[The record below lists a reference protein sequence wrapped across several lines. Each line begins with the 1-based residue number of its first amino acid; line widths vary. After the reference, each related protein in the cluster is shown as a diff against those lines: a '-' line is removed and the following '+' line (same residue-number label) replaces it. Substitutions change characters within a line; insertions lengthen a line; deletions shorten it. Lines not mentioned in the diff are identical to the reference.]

1 MGKAFWTQTYVSNLS
16 KEKESQTVIVAEKKR
31 LQLGFVKDSVMLWL
45 FMRSDHLW
53 CQYNH

>member
-31 LQLGFVKDSVMLWL
+31 L
-45 FMRSDHLW
+45 
-53 CQYNH
+53 